1 MTLNE
6 KQIKFMQEKLS
17 IELVEMLI
25 EEYNYDMQKAL
36 DVFYN
41 SKTFERLSDSSTGF
55 YYQSAGYV
63 FDYLKEEMASIQG
76 C

>member
-41 SKTFERLSDSSTGF
+41 SKTLDRKSVGRER
-55 YYQSAGYV
+55 V
-63 FDYLKEEMASIQG
+63 

>member
-1 MTLNE
+1 
-6 KQIKFMQEKLS
+6 MQEKLS

-41 SKTFERLSDSSTGF
+41 SKTFELLSDSSTGL

>member
-41 SKTFERLSDSSTGF
+41 SKTFERLSVSSSGW

>member
-6 KQIKFMQEKLS
+6 KQIKFLQEKLS

-41 SKTFERLSDSSTGF
+41 SKTFERLSDSSTGL